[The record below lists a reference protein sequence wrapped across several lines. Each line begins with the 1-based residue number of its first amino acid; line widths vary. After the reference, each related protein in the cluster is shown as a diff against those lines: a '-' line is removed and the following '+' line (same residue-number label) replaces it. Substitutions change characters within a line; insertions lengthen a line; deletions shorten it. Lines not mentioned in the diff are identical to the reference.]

1 MRVQSHNFNN
11 EVNYPKDQ
19 DKNLINEVNSI
30 LFLYLTLKCL
40 KYVYNYL

>member
-19 DKNLINEVNSI
+19 DKNLINKVNSI
-30 LFLYLTLKCL
+30 LYSYTH
-40 KYVYNYL
+40 KYIRKFNKA

>member
-11 EVNYPKDQ
+11 EVNYSKDQ

-30 LFLYLTLKCL
+30 LFLYLTLERL
-40 KYVYNYL
+40 KYVYNNL

>member
-30 LFLYLTLKCL
+30 LFPYLILKRL